1 MTLSTCWNFRSR
13 LSASNPGEAIEISAT
28 PVITS
33 RRARAC
39 GRVGTWTTQLSTACS
54 RRVALSFGGGGGKK
68 TKLSQAYVVS
78 DEPVRRLNDVTF
90 DQLTS
95 FIAAARA
102 APAVTNFASTLL
114 MSDSIGIRHQ
124 AVAACG
130 RNDVG
135 GTIRERK
142 PCRGVGERG
151 WADASC
157 T

>member
-1 MTLSTCWNFRSR
+1 MR
-13 LSASNPGEAIEISAT
+13 AGGH
-28 PVITS
+28 VD
-33 RRARAC
+33 RRA
-39 GRVGTWTTQLSTACS
+39 VGCLQPASGAVL
-54 RRVALSFGGGGGKK
+54 RRRRRKK

-114 MSDSIGIRHQ
+114 MSDSIGIRHR

-142 PCRGVGERG
+142 PCRGVGGARVGGRILYVTRTRHEHLFERNLARYCVG
-151 WADASC
+151 V
-157 T
+157 